1 MGCFLCPKGPPLLQA
16 SLAHSGMHKTVPW
29 SPTAQ
34 NLRGGGALPFPC
46 HVTLGTY
53 VMADMKMID
62 RIPVKYLNSTQY
74 KVNTP
79 CMLAAV
85 IRIII
90 QACSELSPSFQ
101 PLALICTWHWLHSA
115 FSYYLPSSTV
125 DILSQLGHKFLKGKD
140 YSLGA
145 FLSRRCWEG
154 S

>member
-34 NLRGGGALPFPC
+34 NLRRGWGGGGRAGLPFPC

-62 RIPVKYLNSTQY
+62 RIPVKHLTSTQY

-90 QACSELSPSFQ
+90 LACSELSPSFQ
-101 PLALICTWHWLHSA
+101 LLALICIWH
-115 FSYYLPSSTV
+115 
-125 DILSQLGHKFLKGKD
+125 
-140 YSLGA
+140 
-145 FLSRRCWEG
+145 
-154 S
+154 